1 MIKKAQIKFICITMS
16 LLLCVFGII
25 FGASY
30 YILDGVMN
38 RNIERALDDVEMN
51 YNSNNGTVQNSCIVA
66 VATKNSQGQFD
77 KVMHLGNEPT
87 FSQTAVDNVVN
98 IALSRSYKSGAVG
111 TIYYKVVVKENTY
124 FVYAADMS
132 QSTALLGTNLLKV
145 GTFLAFVFLAMGGI
159 VVLLS
164 FSVFKPV
171 KEAFYKQKQ
180 FISNA
185 SHELKTPLTII
196 SANAEVLKQNGDNP
210 WVDNINSQTERLE
223 FLVNDML
230 SLAKIDEGKTP
241 LSSVEF
247 NLSEVVINDVLPF
260 DAVAFEKNKTLN
272 LFVKP
277 DITYKGDINSVKKIV
292 NILIDNAVK
301 HADSGGEINVYLK
314 KENGK
319 ITLTVF
325 NTGSTVPE
333 HSANKIF
340 ERFYRGE
347 ESRSRNSG
355 GSGLGLAIAK
365 SIADANKWKLTAQSK
380 LNEYMSI
387 TVQF

>member
-16 LLLCVFGII
+16 LLLCVFGVI

-38 RNIERALDDVEMN
+38 RNIERALDDVEKN
-51 YNSNNGTVQNSCIVA
+51 YNSNNGTVQNSCIVV

-77 KVMHLGNEPT
+77 KEMHLGNEPT
-87 FSQTAVDNVVN
+87 FSQTAVDNVVS

-111 TIYYKVVVKENTY
+111 TIYYKVVIEENTY
-124 FVYAADMS
+124 FVYASDMS

-145 GTFLAFVFLAMGGI
+145 GTFLAFVFLAMGVI

-277 DITYKGDINSVKKIV
+277 DITYKGDIISVKKIV
-292 NILIDNAVK
+292 NILIDNAIK

-319 ITLTVF
+319 ISLTVF
-325 NTGSTVPE
+325 NTGSNVPE

-365 SIADANKWKLTAQSK
+365 SIADANKWKLSAQSK